1 MNRSANS
8 KNASMQNEITQFA
21 NDARRAEY
29 EAAVVPFLVWL
40 AGSVIVICIFKD
52 IARVGFQLPWVLI
65 RLGYLPVACL
75 GCFLPRWWPP
85 LKRVLPE
92 FALWVSGA
100 YIIWFCSL
108 FSLSTGNFKSD
119 YVFGIYQFFLG
130 IALIPISRQTFFGF
144 SALSSAYYFWE
155 ISRHSPHPDSN
166 LAPAVTNYVSFY
178 LFSALIYVI
187 MSRIRKRNI
196 ELQWELRTNIK
207 NQSELIGEQSRE
219 IAQASVYKAVA
230 ATTQMLAHDVR
241 KPFSIL
247 KMGLGMLGSAQ
258 DPAKVK
264 NVLAILIPEI
274 DRATRSVDGMI
285 ADVMEIGST
294 SSQLI
299 KEPVNPE
306 SLIEATLGEVFRVY
320 PKSDVKII
328 YDLRHRHMVNVHM
341 QKVGRVFSNIFG
353 NALQAMNY
361 KGNVWFKSREVD
373 GFIEFCLGNEGSLI
387 SEENIPELF
396 QAFFTSGKQGG
407 TGLGLAIAEKVVKA
421 HGGKIW
427 CESLRS
433 TEFPNGKV
441 EFFFT
446 LPIAVGKL
454 KDTKFQLPTDS
465 REISHGFLALNEK
478 QEASSLTS
486 VDQGELTLEDEIA
499 GASSRLGRPL
509 NIMIV
514 DDEEIYRS
522 ALSAALSRTPELVA
536 AMTVY
541 QADSSNA
548 ALDLLSKVV
557 FDLIITDVDM
567 GGNSLNGFDLVH
579 RLRHEFQ
586 VPAMICVHSNRI
598 VSADHKTAIVS
609 GADAFLPKPM
619 ARGQLLRLTLQA
631 GLRPRATDDVK
642 PEVLFIDDNSFFQEA
657 WESVLKPDS
666 IVHLLSSPEELA
678 AKLSKE
684 PQFLDKMAFVIT
696 DFYFD
701 NSRAS
706 GLDVGRLVKKHRPDK
721 VVLLCS
727 DGEFDNSVFE
737 GAIDRTVSKVPVT
750 YRELIQAA
758 NGLM

>member
-1 MNRSANS
+1 M
-8 KNASMQNEITQFA
+8 IT
-21 NDARRAEY
+21 
-29 EAAVVPFLVWL
+29 
-40 AGSVIVICIFKD
+40 
-52 IARVGFQLPWVLI
+52 
-65 RLGYLPVACL
+65 
-75 GCFLPRWWPP
+75 
-85 LKRVLPE
+85 
-92 FALWVSGA
+92 
-100 YIIWFCSL
+100 
-108 FSLSTGNFKSD
+108 
-119 YVFGIYQFFLG
+119 
-130 IALIPISRQTFFGF
+130 
-144 SALSSAYYFWE
+144 
-155 ISRHSPHPDSN
+155 
-166 LAPAVTNYVSFY
+166 
-178 LFSALIYVI
+178 
-187 MSRIRKRNI
+187 SRIRKRNI
-196 ELQWELRTNIK
+196 ELQWELRSNIK
-207 NQSELIGEQSRE
+207 NQSDLIGEQSRE

-258 DPAKVK
+258 DPGRIKK
-264 NVLAILIPEI
+264 VLAILIPEI

-320 PKSDVKII
+320 PKSDVKIV

-387 SEENIPELF
+387 SKENIPELF
-396 QAFFTSGKQGG
+396 QAFFTSSKQGG
-407 TGLGLAIAEKVVKA
+407 TGLGLAIADKVVKA

-454 KDTKFQLPTDS
+454 KEKTFQLPTDS
-465 REISHGFLALNEK
+465 REIFNAFSTLSDK
-478 QEASSLTS
+478 KEASSSTS
-486 VDQGELTLEDEIA
+486 VDIGELTLEDEIYT
-499 GASSRLGRPL
+499 ASSRLGRPL

-514 DDEEIYRS
+514 DDEEIYRC

-536 AMTVY
+536 AVTVY
-541 QADSSNA
+541 QPDGSNA

-579 RLRHEFQ
+579 RLRHDFQ

-631 GLRPRATDDVK
+631 GLRPQSTDNAK
-642 PEVLFIDDNSFFQEA
+642 PEVLFIDDNIFFQEA
-657 WESVLKPDS
+657 WEAVLKPDS
-666 IVHLLSSPEELA
+666 IVHLLNSPEELA
-678 AKLSKE
+678 AKLCKE
-684 PQFLDKMAFVIT
+684 PQFLDNVAFVVT

-701 NSRAS
+701 NSRGS
-706 GLDVGRLVKKHRPDK
+706 GLDVGRIVKKHRPDK
-721 VVLLCS
+721 VVMLCS

-750 YRELIQAA
+750 YMELVQAA